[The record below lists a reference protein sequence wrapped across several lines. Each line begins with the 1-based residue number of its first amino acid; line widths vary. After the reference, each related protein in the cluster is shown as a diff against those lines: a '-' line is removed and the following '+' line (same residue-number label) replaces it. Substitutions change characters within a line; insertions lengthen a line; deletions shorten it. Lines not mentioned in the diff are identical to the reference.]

1 MEKSAK
7 IKVALD
13 IAKIE
18 LAFQNEEREKRA
30 AELII
35 ANTELDFQNKEKE
48 KLAAALFIADIERA
62 FQIEEKEKRAAEL
75 IIANIEL
82 AFQNEEKEKRAAE
95 LVVANEEL
103 AYQSKEK
110 DKRAAEL
117 VIVNIEL
124 AYQNDEKENRAAELV
139 VANNELAFQNKEK
152 DKRAGEL
159 VIAYEKLALQNDEL
173 GKRAAELV
181 IANKELAFQNKEK
194 DKRAAELVIASIEL
208 AFQNKEKEKR
218 AAELI
223 IANKELA
230 FENKE
235 KEKRAS
241 ELSIANKELA
251 FQNKEKDNRSAELKI
266 ANRELA
272 FQNKEKD
279 KRSAELVIANIE
291 LAFQNEEKQ
300 KRAGELLISNQE
312 LRKAEG
318 QFRLLVE
325 SASYAMVLVNDESF
339 ITLVNSKTE
348 KLFGYERSEL
358 IGMKFGRLIQE
369 QFRYKY
375 YDLSERF
382 FNERDIKTLGGNN
395 ELFFIRKD
403 HTPFQVEID
412 LTPIETAEGH
422 MVLISIFDITD
433 RKIQE
438 AMLKKQ
444 MELEIKNKDLQE
456 FTYIASHDLQEP
468 LRNVSGLVQLF
479 GKKYSKLLDED
490 ALTIL
495 DLINGSTT
503 RMTMLIK
510 SLLEFSLLGHNT
522 KMSSVDLNVLIG
534 EVIGDLGAMV
544 EQSGAVFEV
553 QNLPTLPV
561 YEFQIR
567 QIFQNLLTNAIKFT
581 RKDIK
586 PKIKITSRK
595 LDDMWLFSIIDN
607 GIGILPEH
615 FETVFG
621 VFERLHSKNAYEG
634 SGIGL
639 ASCKK
644 IARLHNGEIWV
655 ESIFGEGTSIHFTIG
670 DLIAIPNKL
679 SV

>member
-1 MEKSAK
+1 MENLAK

-13 IAKIE
+13 IANIE
-18 LAFQNEEREKRA
+18 LAFQNEEMEKRA

-35 ANTELDFQNKEKE
+35 ANKELDFQNKEKD
-48 KLAAALFIADIERA
+48 KRAAELFIADIQRA
-62 FQIEEKEKRAAEL
+62 FQIEEKEKRASEL

-82 AFQNEEKEKRAAE
+82 AFQNDLKEKRAAE
-95 LVVANEEL
+95 LVVANNEL

-117 VIVNIEL
+117 AIANIEL
-124 AYQNDEKENRAAELV
+124 AYQNEEKENRAAELV
-139 VANNELAFQNKEK
+139 VANNELDYQNKEK
-152 DKRAGEL
+152 DKRSGEL
-159 VIAYEKLALQNDEL
+159 AIAYEKLALQNNEK

-194 DKRAAELVIASIEL
+194 DKRAAELVIANIEL

-251 FQNKEKDNRSAELKI
+251 FQNREKDNRSAELKI

-279 KRSAELVIANIE
+279 KRSTELVIANIE

-358 IGMKFGRLIQE
+358 IGTKFGRLIQE

-375 YDLSERF
+375 YDLSEKF
-382 FNERDIKTLGGNN
+382 FNESDIKTSGGNN

-403 HTPFQVEID
+403 CTPFQVEID

-422 MVLISIFDITD
+422 MVLISIFDITE

-438 AMLKKQ
+438 ATVKKQ
-444 MELEIKNKDLQE
+444 MELEIKNKDLEE
-456 FTYIASHDLQEP
+456 FTYIVSHDLQEP

-479 GKKYSKLLDED
+479 EKNYSKLLDED
-490 ALTIL
+490 ALTLI

-503 RMTMLIK
+503 RMSMLIK
-510 SLLEFSLLGHNT
+510 SLLEFSLLGNIT
-522 KMSSVDLNVLIG
+522 KMSSVDLNILIG
-534 EVIGDLGAMV
+534 EVLGDLGVMIKKSDAI
-544 EQSGAVFEV
+544 FEV
-553 QNLPTLPV
+553 QTLPTLTV

-567 QIFQNLLTNAIKFT
+567 QIFQNLITNAIKFSK
-581 RKDIK
+581 KDVQ
-586 PKIKITSRK
+586 PKITISAIKMDK
-595 LDDMWLFSIIDN
+595 KWKFSVSDN
-607 GIGILPEH
+607 GIGIAPFH
-615 FETVFG
+615 FDKVFG
-621 VFERLHSKNAYEG
+621 VFQRLHSKTAYEG

-639 ASCKK
+639 ANCKK
-644 IARLHNGEIWV
+644 IAQLHQGDIWL
-655 ESIFGEGTSIHFTIG
+655 ESTVDEGTTFHFTIA
-670 DLIAIPNKL
+670 DLTVDSN
-679 SV
+679 